1 MFVKPHKMCLV
12 PDFFLLPLTH
22 LKFSIHSHYSQEKPI
37 AGQPEYQGL
46 YSSLFGVVIIRSV
59 EIFIDASKLVKNVF
73 PISDYNCKVFKFS
86 KMFLPTIY
94 VKPHSGFYS
103 VSSIIM
109 WDTFVLAIV
118 LRSIDVIESILTVA
132 VTT

>member
-1 MFVKPHKMCLV
+1 MCLV

-22 LKFSIHSHYSQEKPI
+22 LKFSVHSHYSQEKPI

-73 PISDYNCKVFKFS
+73 PFRIIIAKYSKILKDVSTHHLCKAS
-86 KMFLPTIY
+86 QWLLLHLQHHY
-94 VKPHSGFYS
+94 VGHICTCHSAEIG
-103 VSSIIM
+103 
-109 WDTFVLAIV
+109 
-118 LRSIDVIESILTVA
+118 
-132 VTT
+132 

>member
-1 MFVKPHKMCLV
+1 MFLKPHKMCLV

-59 EIFIDASKLVKNVF
+59 DIFIDASKLVKKVF
-73 PISDYNCKVFKFS
+73 PISDYKLIAKYS
-86 KMFLPTIY
+86 KMLKDVSTHHLCKASQWLLFRLQHHY
-94 VKPHSGFYS
+94 VGHICTCHS
-103 VSSIIM
+103 
-109 WDTFVLAIV
+109 AE
-118 LRSIDVIESILTVA
+118 ID
-132 VTT
+132 

>member
-22 LKFSIHSHYSQEKPI
+22 LKFLAHSHYSQEKPI

-59 EIFIDASKLVKNVF
+59 EIFIDAGKLVKNVF
-73 PISDYNCKVFKFS
+73 PISDCNCKVFKNS
-86 KMFLPTIY
+86 
-94 VKPHSGFYS
+94 
-103 VSSIIM
+103 
-109 WDTFVLAIV
+109 
-118 LRSIDVIESILTVA
+118 
-132 VTT
+132 